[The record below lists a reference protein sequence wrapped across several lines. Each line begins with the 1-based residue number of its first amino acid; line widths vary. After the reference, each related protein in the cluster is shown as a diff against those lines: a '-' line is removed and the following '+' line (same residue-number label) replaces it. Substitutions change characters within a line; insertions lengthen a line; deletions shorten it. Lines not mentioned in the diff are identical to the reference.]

1 MGELSPVH
9 IAIVLAIVL
18 LVFGPKKLPEMGR
31 SLGKGIREFRD
42 ATSGLKDDFSLGL
55 EGKPVA
61 PAATPVTPTATV
73 VTPAAGDAIALA
85 TVAPAVSVAN
95 ATVTATPPLPPA
107 SEVDRAALAAYGID
121 ADGKPIVVD
130 AVAAQ
135 ATPPS
140 VFVDANGNEYRLA
153 AAAPAAEP
161 AANVALDAAADQTP
175 DALSNQA
182 II

>member
-31 SLGKGIREFRD
+31 SLGKGIREFKQ
-42 ATSGLKDDFSLGL
+42 ATSGLKDEFSLGL
-55 EGKPVA
+55 DGNPVA
-61 PAATPVTPTATV
+61 PAATPVTPAATV
-73 VTPAAGDAIALA
+73 VTPAAGDETAAA
-85 TVAPAVSVAN
+85 TTPAAVSVAN
-95 ATVTATPPLPPA
+95 ATVT
-107 SEVDRAALAAYGID
+107 
-121 ADGKPIVVD
+121 
-130 AVAAQ
+130 

-153 AAAPAAEP
+153 AVAPAGDSDPEPLADSGSAAP
-161 AANVALDAAADQTP
+161 NQTP
-175 DALSNQA
+175 DAPSNQA